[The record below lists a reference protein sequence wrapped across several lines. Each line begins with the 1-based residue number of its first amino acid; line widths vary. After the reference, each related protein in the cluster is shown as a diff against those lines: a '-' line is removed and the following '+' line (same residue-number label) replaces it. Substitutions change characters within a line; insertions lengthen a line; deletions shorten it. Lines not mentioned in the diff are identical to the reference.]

1 MRISDWSS
9 DVCSSDLENHYTV
22 VDRFP
27 FAYARS
33 TDHLTG
39 REDAILK
46 RPDTDPL
53 VIHTDSASE
62 YWHRRASLVVTDTHG
77 RDLALPETVRVQLW
91 ASSQHYA
98 SPLVAKPERGIAA
111 ELQNTVATSMFF
123 RANLDALDRWATDG
137 MPPPP
142 SRVPRVADGTLVT
155 VEEWRGGFSA
165 IPGVALAR
173 GPSRLERL
181 DFGSDLDSCGVVL
194 QEPQQVVEGAVIPVL
209 VLATDAGG

>member
-1 MRISDWSS
+1 MRRRPPRSTRTDT
-9 DVCSSDLENHYTV
+9 LFPYTTLF
-22 VDRFP
+22 RS
-27 FAYARS
+27 YARS

-123 RANLDALDRWATDG
+123 QIGRAH
-137 MPPPP
+137 
-142 SRVPRVADGTLVT
+142 V
-155 VEEWRGGFSA
+155 
-165 IPGVALAR
+165 
-173 GPSRLERL
+173 
-181 DFGSDLDSCGVVL
+181 
-194 QEPQQVVEGAVIPVL
+194 
-209 VLATDAGG
+209 

>member
-46 RPDTDPL
+46 RPDADPL

-91 ASSQHYA
+91 ASSQHSA
-98 SPLVAKPERGIAA
+98 SPLVAKPARSEERRVGK
-111 ELQNTVATSMFF
+111 EGVSTGKSRCPPEPKTKKQNK
-123 RANLDALDRWATDG
+123 
-137 MPPPP
+137 
-142 SRVPRVADGTLVT
+142 
-155 VEEWRGGFSA
+155 
-165 IPGVALAR
+165 
-173 GPSRLERL
+173 
-181 DFGSDLDSCGVVL
+181 
-194 QEPQQVVEGAVIPVL
+194 
-209 VLATDAGG
+209 

>member
-77 RDLALPETVRVQLW
+77 RDLALPETVRVR
-91 ASSQHYA
+91 SEEHTS
-98 SPLVAKPERGIAA
+98 
-111 ELQNTVATSMFF
+111 ELQSLMRISYAVFCLKNTIESIQH
-123 RANLDALDRWATDG
+123 ALT
-137 MPPPP
+137 
-142 SRVPRVADGTLVT
+142 
-155 VEEWRGGFSA
+155 
-165 IPGVALAR
+165 
-173 GPSRLERL
+173 
-181 DFGSDLDSCGVVL
+181 
-194 QEPQQVVEGAVIPVL
+194 
-209 VLATDAGG
+209 